1 MIIHAK
7 EPYFLEN
14 KEKYQEMLN
23 DVKKMKNNVHN
34 IDKSNYI
41 YKNKT
46 NESIFNCI
54 VSPNEGKNI
63 NLTNVINSN
72 KNINNQSK
80 KNSIKKEKNFFIH
93 KQIKFKK
100 EENFNDK
107 KKINSVNKIN
117 LNNDLIMNSQIFKDD
132 YCIDWPNSLNSLND
146 MMSSTADL
154 SLKEE
159 NNNLEN
165 KDFSYEKIPE
175 MAVNEINSSMKN
187 KINNFNFDYNKNERN
202 AELDEKEDFCSKM
215 TNLYVQEFEDKKIM
229 DYLLE

>member
-23 DVKKMKNNVHN
+23 NVKKMKNNIHN

-41 YKNKT
+41 YKSKT
-46 NESIFNCI
+46 SEAIFNCTI
-54 VSPNEGKNI
+54 TSNEEKKI

-72 KNINNQSK
+72 INTNQSK
-80 KNSIKKEKNFFIH
+80 NKKKSFFIQ
-93 KQIKFKK
+93 KQIKNKT
-100 EENFNDK
+100 EENFCGKN
-107 KKINSVNKIN
+107 KINSVNKIN
-117 LNNDLIMNSQIFKDD
+117 LNNDFLMNSQIFKDD
-132 YCIDWPNSLNSLND
+132 YCRDWPNSLNSLNSLND

-165 KDFSYEKIPE
+165 KGFPFEKIPE
-175 MAVNEINSSMKN
+175 MAGNEINFNMKH
-187 KINNFNFDYNKNERN
+187 KINNFNFDNNKDERN
-202 AELDEKEDFCSKM
+202 VELDENEDCCSKM
-215 TNLYVQEFEDKKIM
+215 TNLYAQEFQDKKIM

>member
-23 DVKKMKNNVHN
+23 NVKKMKNNIHN

-41 YKNKT
+41 YKSKT
-46 NESIFNCI
+46 SEAIFNCTI
-54 VSPNEGKNI
+54 ASNEEKKI

-72 KNINNQSK
+72 INSNQSK
-80 KNSIKKEKNFFIH
+80 NKKKSFLIQ
-93 KQIKFKK
+93 KQIKLKN
-100 EENFNDK
+100 EENFFRKN
-107 KKINSVNKIN
+107 KINSVNKIN
-117 LNNDLIMNSQIFKDD
+117 LNNDFLMNSQIFKDD
-132 YCIDWPNSLNSLND
+132 YCRDWPNSLNSLNSLND

-165 KDFSYEKIPE
+165 KGFPFEKIPE
-175 MAVNEINSSMKN
+175 MAG
-187 KINNFNFDYNKNERN
+187 RN
-202 AELDEKEDFCSKM
+202 HLPG
-215 TNLYVQEFEDKKIM
+215 V
-229 DYLLE
+229 